1 MYIGRGNMSQTT
13 ENTEIVRK
21 FVKQAFNNGDLGAAD
36 EYIAADFVRHD
47 PAAEDIR
54 GRDEYK
60 KFIKMNRD
68 AFPDYHENIESIIA
82 QDDTVMYRWK
92 LHGTQKGEIMGVEPT
107 GNEVEVTGM
116 IEMRLEDGEI
126 TELWGDFDAL
136 GMLEQLDAIPEQVAE

>member
-1 MYIGRGNMSQTT
+1 MSQTS

-21 FVKQAFNNGDLGAAD
+21 FVEQAFNNGDLGAAD

-60 KFIKMNRD
+60 EFIEMNRD